1 MVQFYVISIMQI
13 GVTSEIEELSKEMAA
28 CSGDAVK
35 ASESIKHY
43 NTLKVCL

>member
-1 MVQFYVISIMQI
+1 MLI

-43 NTLKVCL
+43 NTLKVGDSNLRFL

>member
-1 MVQFYVISIMQI
+1 MLI

-43 NTLKVCL
+43 NTLKVGSWDLRFL